1 MAANKKSMFSGFFFE
16 PSEAAAS
23 APGKGDKPVK
33 QSSAPGKSD
42 RTYAQTSASGKSDKV
57 TPQSSASG
65 KSDKVTPQKSAPG
78 KSDKAIRQTS
88 APGKGDKVTPQTSA
102 PGKTDSNRFK
112 SEAAKKFAA
121 GQQGLAKTRKPN
133 STASQGNKPNKPTKQ
148 VKQESSYKGNWAG
161 AGAAKKPRSL
171 QEAVRG
177 ADAGSGFLRNRLT
190 GRNR

>member
-33 QSSAPGKSD
+33 QSSAPGKTD
-42 RTYAQTSASGKSDKV
+42 RTYAQTSAPGKSDKV

-65 KSDKVTPQKSAPG
+65 KSDKVTPQK
-78 KSDKAIRQTS
+78 S

-112 SEAAKKFAA
+112 SEAAKRFAA
-121 GQQGLAKTRKPN
+121 GQQGLAKPKKPS